1 MSFIWSVAYMSL
13 LVALIMAL
21 YKTFKMNIP
30 SFKPYFPCILT
41 NYEQY
46 HSERG
51 KKHVGF
57 EPFREYNI
65 YF

>member
-46 HSERG
+46 H
-51 KKHVGF
+51 
-57 EPFREYNI
+57 FRKS
-65 YF
+65 

>member
-30 SFKPYFPCILT
+30 SFNPIF
-41 NYEQY
+41 
-46 HSERG
+46 
-51 KKHVGF
+51 HVS
-57 EPFREYNI
+57 
-65 YF
+65 